1 MRWRRIALSLAI
13 LLLASFVVAG
23 CSGGTATETNVVDDA
38 SDQTGLAVGTEAPDF
53 RLKNQDQT
61 TVALSDYKGSKNV
74 ILVFYPA
81 DFTPV

>member
-1 MRWRRIALSLAI
+1 MRLRRIALSLAI
-13 LLLASFVVAG
+13 LLLASFFIAG
-23 CSGGTATETNVVDDA
+23 CSDEASTETGSTQDTTEQN
-38 SDQTGLAVGTEAPDF
+38 GLEVGTQAPEF

-61 TVALSDYKGSKNV
+61 TVALSDYKGTKNV

>member
-1 MRWRRIALSLAI
+1 MRMRPAPLFLVLLLIV
-13 LLLASFVVAG
+13 LLLAGG
-23 CSGGTATETNVVDDA
+23 CASGGDTSGGATATEQN
-38 SDQTGLAVGTEAPDF
+38 GLEVGTTAPDF